1 MYVDHTGHYAA
12 TDKTSEGRTRLL
24 RSADQLKDQT
34 YYLSSCSESQ
44 LSRVSFVP
52 PSSPRFCNACSVQLN
67 PPLLSSLLSSNET
80 SMFIKGLVPPRQLD
94 KIDRGARAG
103 QKVPIAH
110 S

>member
-67 PPLLSSLLSSNET
+67 PPK
-80 SMFIKGLVPPRQLD
+80 FLVFPFLEQNVHVHQSPPRQLD
-94 KIDRGARAG
+94 EIDRGARAG

>member
-67 PPLLSSLLSSNET
+67 PPK
-80 SMFIKGLVPPRQLD
+80 FLVFPFLEQNVHVHQRPCS
-94 KIDRGARAG
+94 
-103 QKVPIAH
+103 P
-110 S
+110 SPT